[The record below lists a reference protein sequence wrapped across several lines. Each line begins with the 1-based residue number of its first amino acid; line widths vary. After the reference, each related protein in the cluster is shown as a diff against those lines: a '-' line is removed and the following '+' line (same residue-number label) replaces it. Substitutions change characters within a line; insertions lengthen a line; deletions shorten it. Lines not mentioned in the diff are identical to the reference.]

1 MHEERGAI
9 GPNDCFVTDN
19 VMSSSR
25 NLIGGFPL
33 TPINFADLCEFIEM
47 AVLHERIIMTL
58 AAFQDSPLEVMVD
71 EGVVTATMFKNA
83 TPPGEAAARLVSEIY
98 EKCFDALST
107 GATFGRGIMDL
118 PDSYEEGLKQSLDRI
133 KIGEMML
140 AVDVGKS
147 QVEPDAVEAFGR
159 LRQTYK
165 IFTDYADAVF
175 GAAQH
180 FHVNAY
186 AGASEIAYAIQRTV
200 HSIPSAL
207 YGELRKLHKDRVD
220 RFLASAGFAT
230 YDIPPFALI
239 VLSRC
244 KRREDIVPEVL
255 RAREEFRK
263 FRETCTEHAIRIR
276 DAAERGTTDDIIDL
290 QNDLDRAI
298 EVLTKEVKASA
309 KDSRFVY
316 RVWDVVKVASP
327 WGITRNV
334 LDRLVEHDISR
345 QHLRTVNGLTDIWKK
360 LKKASS
366 YEAILRSD
374 LFPNEF
380 AADEF
385 AAFNAYLR
393 HVRQYFPVG
402 KAAAPGGAV

>member
-1 MHEERGAI
+1 
-9 GPNDCFVTDN
+9 
-19 VMSSSR
+19 
-25 NLIGGFPL
+25 
-33 TPINFADLCEFIEM
+33 M

-58 AAFQDSPLEVMVD
+58 PTFQDSPLYPLLQ
-71 EGVVTATMFKNA
+71 EGVVTSTMFKNA
-83 TPPGEAAARLVSEIY
+83 TPPDESDKRFVQDIY
-98 EKCFDALST
+98 ERCLKTLEE
-107 GATFGRGIMDL
+107 GAQFGRGIMHV
-118 PDSYEEGLKQSLDRI
+118 PDSHEEGLKQALDRI

-140 AVDVGKS
+140 AVDFGKS
-147 QVEPDAVEAFGR
+147 RVERGAVKAFGK

-165 IFTDYADAVF
+165 VFTDYADSVF
-175 GAAQH
+175 DAAQH

-207 YGELRKLHKDRVD
+207 YEELRKLHKDRVD

-255 RAREEFRK
+255 RARDEFRK
-263 FRETCTEHAIRIR
+263 FRETCSEHAVRIR
-276 DAAERGTTDDIIDL
+276 DAAESGTTEDIIEL

-298 EVLTKEVKASA
+298 EVLTKTVKASA

-316 RVWDVVKVASP
+316 RVWDVVKIASP

-334 LDRLVEHDISR
+334 LDRLVEHDINR
-345 QHLRTVNGLTDIWKK
+345 QHLRTVNGLMDIWQK

-374 LFPNEF
+374 LFLNEF
-380 AADEF
+380 AADDF
-385 AAFNAYLR
+385 ASFNDYLG

-402 KAAAPGGAV
+402 KGG